1 MAVPPKEVTR
11 LLRAWR
17 DGDQTALDELMPLIY
32 GELKRIAAHYLRR
45 EQRGHLLQTTAL
57 VNEAY
62 MKLAECGETERK
74 PYDAGA
80 LATSR

>member
-1 MAVPPKEVTR
+1 MAASPKEATR
-11 LLRAWR
+11 LSLDWR
-17 DGDQTALDELMPLIY
+17 DGDQTALAELMPLIY
-32 GELKRIAAHYLRR
+32 HELKRIAAHYLRR
-45 EQRGHLLQTTAL
+45 ERRGHTLQTTAR

-74 PYDAGA
+74 PYDSGA